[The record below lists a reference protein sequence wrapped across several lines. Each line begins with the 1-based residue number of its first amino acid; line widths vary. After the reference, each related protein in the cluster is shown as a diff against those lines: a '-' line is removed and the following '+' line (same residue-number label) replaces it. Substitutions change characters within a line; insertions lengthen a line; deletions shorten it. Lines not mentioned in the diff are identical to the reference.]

1 MSTTGPIVTK
11 LICTTTLAPAVIY
24 IFIMVWVKK
33 WLIITMVLLMI
44 MMMMMIIMHMSKEGM
59 VWPYL
64 ALSDWQRH
72 HIPSNSRAKK
82 KQKTYPFH
90 GHYNVL
96 HHHQFLWVK
105 QHAFKLYQTKFSRL
119 QSSLMSVRMNCWL
132 NFFFKYV
139 PSGNLFQRPEFKASI

>member
-1 MSTTGPIVTK
+1 
-11 LICTTTLAPAVIY
+11 
-24 IFIMVWVKK
+24 MVWVKK
-33 WLIITMVLLMI
+33 WLIIKMVLLMI
-44 MMMMMIIMHMSKEGM
+44 MMTMLMMMMIIMHMSKEGM

-105 QHAFKLYQTKFSRL
+105 QNAFMLYQTKFSRL
-119 QSSLMSVRMNCWL
+119 QSSLMSVRMNCWFSFL
-132 NFFFKYV
+132 KI
-139 PSGNLFQRPEFKASI
+139 PSGNLFQRPEFKAPI